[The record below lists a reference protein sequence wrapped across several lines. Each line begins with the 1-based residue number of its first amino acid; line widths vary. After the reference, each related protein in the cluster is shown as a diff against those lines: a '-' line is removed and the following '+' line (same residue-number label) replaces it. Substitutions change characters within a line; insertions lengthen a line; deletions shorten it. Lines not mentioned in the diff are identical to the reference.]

1 MVRVDLDL
9 VRQLVINLVGNAIK
23 FARAAFVELNL
34 ELGSGKEQSYVVR
47 AFTVRDTSIGIAP
60 DELKTSFEVFTQADG
75 SISRSYGGIGLGPV

>member
-47 AFTVRDTSIGIAP
+47 DTSIGIAP